1 MFFLLL
7 EIVVAMLRHVWN
19 YQMKLTKQIN
29 ILKLVNLVKLMK
41 LVNLVKHV

>member
-1 MFFLLL
+1 MFLLLL

-29 ILKLVNLVKLMK
+29 ILKLVAQ
-41 LVNLVKHV
+41 VKHV